1 MRDGRI
7 TRQEILA
14 RVDDRVIIMDG
25 AMGTMLRGQGVS
37 GNLSELNLT
46 DPERV
51 AQIHRSYIQSG
62 AELIETN
69 TFNVVASPRQ
79 ECCSDK
85 IYELSRRGS
94 EIARK
99 VSEEEALSFML
110 SDDNGSKSWKEKWG
124 PRRAI
129 VAGSLVAISR
139 NASDYKQIA
148 KGLLDGG
155 ADVLLLESI
164 YNLANAEVALQGI
177 RMAIWERTERVKC
190 KCSRTEDLG
199 SVKADRNAEEED
211 IPVMA
216 SATIDQ
222 EGKILS
228 GEDFRTVF
236 GRLEKFGL
244 FSLGFNCSFGA
255 EAMIPFAV
263 SLKEFAAG
271 LPVSICPSA
280 GLPDDAGQYPEG
292 PEFWASCIGRM
303 ISGIENMDFKLG
315 KTEACIAAKHKAI
328 FAGGCCGTTPEYIR
342 ALKDS
347 CK

>member
-37 GNLSELNLT
+37 GNLSEMNLT

-69 TFNVVASPRQ
+69 TFNVVASPGQ

-85 IYELSRRGS
+85 IYEMSRRGA

-110 SDDNGSKSWKEKWG
+110 SDDNGSKSWKEEWG

-129 VAGSLVAISR
+129 VAGCIGACAQSADAYR
-139 NASDYKQIA
+139 HQAE
-148 KGLLDGG
+148 GLIDGG
-155 ADVLLLESI
+155 VDVLLVESI
-164 YNLANAEVALQGI
+164 YDLANAEVALQGI

-199 SVKADRNAEEED
+199 SVKADRNAVEED
-211 IPVMA
+211 IPVMV
-216 SATIDQ
+216 SATIDR
-222 EGKILS
+222 EGRILS
-228 GEDFRTVF
+228 GEDFLTVF
-236 GRLEKFGL
+236 GRLKKFGL

-255 EAMIPFAV
+255 EAMSPFAV
-263 SLKEFAAG
+263 SLKEFTAG

-280 GLPDDAGQYPEG
+280 GLPDDAVQYPEG
-292 PEFWASCIGRM
+292 PAFWASCIGKMRCPD
-303 ISGIENMDFKLG
+303 GTL
-315 KTEACIAAKHKAI
+315 ACS

-342 ALKDS
+342 ALKYITAPS
-347 CK
+347 VPKTGTPGAF